1 MGQYNFVQDLEML
14 EREKMIVIIRDEN
27 NVMTTFKMSD
37 LVVEDKTTHNYV
49 TDILMRTPQG
59 ALLLLKTGS
68 KKNGT

>member
-1 MGQYNFVQDLEML
+1 MGQYNFIQDLEML
-14 EREKMIVIIRDEN
+14 EKEKMIVITRTS
-27 NVMTTFKMSD
+27 NVMTAFKMSD
-37 LVVEDKTTHNYV
+37 LAVEDVITLNYV

>member
-1 MGQYNFVQDLEML
+1 MGRYNFIQDLEML
-14 EREKMIVIIRDEN
+14 EREKMIVITRTD
-27 NVMTTFKMSD
+27 NVMTAFKMSD
-37 LVVEDKTTHNYV
+37 LAVEDVITLNYV

>member
-14 EREKMIVIIRDEN
+14 EREKMIVVSRTN

-37 LVVEDKTTHNYV
+37 LAVEDKITYNYV

>member
-14 EREKMIVIIRDEN
+14 EREKMIVINRTN

-37 LVVEDKTTHNYV
+37 LAVEDETIYNYV

-59 ALLLLKTGS
+59 ALLLLKT
-68 KKNGT
+68 K

>member
-1 MGQYNFVQDLEML
+1 MGQYNFIQDLEML
-14 EREKMIVIIRDEN
+14 EKEKMIVINRDDN

-37 LVVEDKTTHNYV
+37 LAVEDETIYNYV

>member
-1 MGQYNFVQDLEML
+1 MGQYSFVQDLEML
-14 EREKMIVIIRDEN
+14 EREKMIVITRKN
-27 NVMTTFKMSD
+27 NVMTEFKMSD
-37 LVVEDKTTHNYV
+37 LAVEDETIHNYV

>member
-14 EREKMIVIIRDEN
+14 EREKMIVVSRTN
-27 NVMTTFKMSD
+27 NVMTTFKISD
-37 LVVEDKTTHNYV
+37 LVTEDETTRNYV

>member
-1 MGQYNFVQDLEML
+1 MGQYNFIQDLEML
-14 EREKMIVIIRDEN
+14 EREKMIVINRDEN

-37 LVVEDKTTHNYV
+37 LAVEDKITYNYI

>member
-14 EREKMIVIIRDEN
+14 EREKMIVINRDEN

-37 LVVEDKTTHNYV
+37 LAVEDVITLNYV

>member
-14 EREKMIVIIRDEN
+14 EREKMIVINRTN

-37 LVVEDKTTHNYV
+37 LAVEDETTHNYV

-68 KKNGT
+68 KKK